1 MSVAEVSRPALP
13 SSTIRSYAMIGI
25 VLYAFGLVLNE
36 IGNGLTQ
43 LWLVPYAD
51 TISAL
56 GFVIALYTATLAGL
70 GTRLTV
76 LIGLIYGIGIFY
88 VSELPVTY
96 AISKFEIGSDRTTH
110 DVGLGLI
117 SLAVILLM
125 VLTFFLTRVKLAHKC
140 QPKVD
145 PGSSTSLNPRYV
157 PIPEI
162 GKPEC
167 DYA

>member
-1 MSVAEVSRPALP
+1 MSLAEGAKPALP

-43 LWLVPYAD
+43 VWLVPYAD

-88 VSELPVTY
+88 VSEPDATY
-96 AISKFEIGSDRTTH
+96 AASGLKIGSFNMTH
-110 DVGLGLI
+110 DVGLGLVGFTMI
-117 SLAVILLM
+117 FLIALA
-125 VLTFFLTRVKLAHKC
+125 FYLTRAKTAHRSF
-140 QPKVD
+140 PKQD
-145 PGSSTSLNPRYV
+145 PGSTS
-157 PIPEI
+157 
-162 GKPEC
+162 
-167 DYA
+167 

>member
-1 MSVAEVSRPALP
+1 MSLAEGAKPALP

-36 IGNGLTQ
+36 IGNGLNQ

-88 VSELPVTY
+88 LSEPDATY
-96 AISKFEIGSDRTTH
+96 LASGLRISSYNTTH
-110 DVGLGLI
+110 YVGLGLI
-117 SLAVILLM
+117 GFTMIFLIGLA
-125 VLTFFLTRVKLAHKC
+125 FYLTRVKRAHTT
-140 QPKVD
+140 QPKTD
-145 PGSSTSLNPRYV
+145 PGSS
-157 PIPEI
+157 
-162 GKPEC
+162 
-167 DYA
+167 

>member
-1 MSVAEVSRPALP
+1 MSLAEGAKPALP

-36 IGNGLTQ
+36 IGNGLNQ

-76 LIGLIYGIGIFY
+76 LIGLIYGIGTFY
-88 VSELPVTY
+88 VSEPDPTY
-96 AISKFEIGSDRTTH
+96 TASGLRIGSYSH
-110 DVGLGLI
+110 EIGLGLI
-117 SLAVILLM
+117 GFTLILLIG
-125 VLTFFLTRVKLAHKC
+125 LAFYLTRVKRAHTT
-140 QPKVD
+140 QPKTD
-145 PGSSTSLNPRYV
+145 PGSST
-157 PIPEI
+157 
-162 GKPEC
+162 
-167 DYA
+167 

>member
-1 MSVAEVSRPALP
+1 MSLAEGAKPALP

-76 LIGLIYGIGIFY
+76 LIGLIYGVGIFY
-88 VSELPVTY
+88 VSEPDATY
-96 AISKFEIGSDRTTH
+96 LASGLRISSYNTTH
-110 DVGLGLI
+110 YVGLGLI
-117 SLAVILLM
+117 GFTMILLIA
-125 VLTFFLTRVKLAHKC
+125 LAFYLTRVKSARGAL
-140 QPKVD
+140 PKQD
-145 PGSSTSLNPRYV
+145 PGSTN
-157 PIPEI
+157 
-162 GKPEC
+162 
-167 DYA
+167 

>member
-1 MSVAEVSRPALP
+1 MSLAEAAKPALP

-76 LIGLIYGIGIFY
+76 LIGLVYGIGIFY
-88 VSELPVTY
+88 VSEPETTY
-96 AISKFEIGSDRTTH
+96 AASGFRIGSYTH

-117 SLAVILLM
+117 GFTMIFLIALA
-125 VLTFFLTRVKLAHKC
+125 FYLTRVKSGHGALSKM
-140 QPKVD
+140 D
-145 PGSSTSLNPRYV
+145 PGSSS
-157 PIPEI
+157 
-162 GKPEC
+162 
-167 DYA
+167 

>member
-1 MSVAEVSRPALP
+1 MSLAEAAKPALP

-36 IGNGLTQ
+36 IGNGLAQ

-76 LIGLIYGIGIFY
+76 LIGLIYGIGFFY
-88 VSELPVTY
+88 VSEPDATY
-96 AISKFEIGSDRTTH
+96 AASGIKIGSFNMTH

-117 SLAVILLM
+117 GFTMIFLIALA
-125 VLTFFLTRVKLAHKC
+125 FYLTRMKSARRSL
-140 QPKVD
+140 PKQD
-145 PGSSTSLNPRYV
+145 PGSTS
-157 PIPEI
+157 
-162 GKPEC
+162 
-167 DYA
+167 

>member
-1 MSVAEVSRPALP
+1 MSLAEAAKPALP

-36 IGNGLTQ
+36 IGNGLAQ

-56 GFVIALYTATLAGL
+56 GFVIALYTASRAGL

-76 LIGLIYGIGIFY
+76 LIGLIYGIGFFF
-88 VSELPVTY
+88 VSEPDATY
-96 AISKFEIGSDRTTH
+96 AASGLKIGSYNTTH

-117 SLAVILLM
+117 GFTMIFLIGLA
-125 VLTFFLTRVKLAHKC
+125 FSLTRVRSTHRSL
-140 QPKVD
+140 PKQD
-145 PGSSTSLNPRYV
+145 PGSTS
-157 PIPEI
+157 
-162 GKPEC
+162 
-167 DYA
+167 

>member
-1 MSVAEVSRPALP
+1 MSLAEGAKPALP

-88 VSELPVTY
+88 VSEPDATY
-96 AISKFEIGSDRTTH
+96 LASGLRISSYNTTH
-110 DVGLGLI
+110 YVGLGLI
-117 SLAVILLM
+117 GFTMILLIG
-125 VLTFFLTRVKLAHKC
+125 LAFYLTRVKRAHTT
-140 QPKVD
+140 QPKTD
-145 PGSSTSLNPRYV
+145 PGSS
-157 PIPEI
+157 
-162 GKPEC
+162 
-167 DYA
+167 

>member
-1 MSVAEVSRPALP
+1 MRLAEGAKPALP

-88 VSELPVTY
+88 VSEPDATY
-96 AISKFEIGSDRTTH
+96 SASGLRISSYNTTH
-110 DVGLGLI
+110 YVGLGLI
-117 SLAVILLM
+117 GFTMIVLIALA
-125 VLTFFLTRVKLAHKC
+125 FYLTRVKSARGAL
-140 QPKVD
+140 PKQD
-145 PGSSTSLNPRYV
+145 PGSTN
-157 PIPEI
+157 
-162 GKPEC
+162 
-167 DYA
+167 

>member
-1 MSVAEVSRPALP
+1 MSLAEGAKPALP

-76 LIGLIYGIGIFY
+76 LIGHIYGTGIFF
-88 VSELPVTY
+88 VSEPDATY
-96 AISKFEIGSDRTTH
+96 LASGLRISSYNTTH
-110 DVGLGLI
+110 YVGLGLI
-117 SLAVILLM
+117 GFTMILLIA
-125 VLTFFLTRVKLAHKC
+125 LAFYLTRVKSARGAL
-140 QPKVD
+140 PKQD
-145 PGSSTSLNPRYV
+145 PGSTN
-157 PIPEI
+157 
-162 GKPEC
+162 
-167 DYA
+167 

>member
-1 MSVAEVSRPALP
+1 MSVAEAARPALP

-36 IGNGLTQ
+36 IGNGLAQ

-56 GFVIALYTATLAGL
+56 GFVIALYTASLAGL

-88 VSELPVTY
+88 VSEPDATY
-96 AISKFEIGSDRTTH
+96 VASGLKVGSYSH
-110 DVGLGLI
+110 DIGLGLI
-117 SLAVILLM
+117 GFAMCLLIA
-125 VLTFFLTRVKLAHKC
+125 LSFYLSRVKRVHTT
-140 QPKVD
+140 QPKTD
-145 PGSSTSLNPRYV
+145 PGSSV
-157 PIPEI
+157 
-162 GKPEC
+162 
-167 DYA
+167 

>member
-1 MSVAEVSRPALP
+1 MSLAERAKPALP

-76 LIGLIYGIGIFY
+76 LIGLIYGIGIFF
-88 VSELPVTY
+88 VSEPDATY
-96 AISKFEIGSDRTTH
+96 TASGLKIGSYNMTH

-117 SLAVILLM
+117 GFTMLFLIGLA
-125 VLTFFLTRVKLAHKC
+125 FYLTRVKSVHGSL
-140 QPKVD
+140 PKQD
-145 PGSSTSLNPRYV
+145 PGSTS
-157 PIPEI
+157 
-162 GKPEC
+162 
-167 DYA
+167 

>member
-1 MSVAEVSRPALP
+1 MSLAETAKPVLP

-56 GFVIALYTATLAGL
+56 GFVIALYTAALAGL

-76 LIGLIYGIGIFY
+76 FIGLIYGIGIFY
-88 VSELPVTY
+88 VSEPDATY
-96 AISKFEIGSDRTTH
+96 AASGIKIGSFNMTH

-117 SLAVILLM
+117 GFTMIFLIALA
-125 VLTFFLTRVKLAHKC
+125 FYLTRMKSARGTL
-140 QPKVD
+140 PKQD
-145 PGSSTSLNPRYV
+145 PGSTS
-157 PIPEI
+157 
-162 GKPEC
+162 
-167 DYA
+167 

>member
-1 MSVAEVSRPALP
+1 MSLAEAAKPALP

-76 LIGLIYGIGIFY
+76 LIGLVYGIGIFY
-88 VSELPVTY
+88 VSEPENTY
-96 AISKFEIGSDRTTH
+96 TASGFRIGSYTH

-117 SLAVILLM
+117 GFTMIFLIALA
-125 VLTFFLTRVKLAHKC
+125 FYLTRVKSSHGTSR
-140 QPKVD
+140 VD
-145 PGSSTSLNPRYV
+145 PGSPS
-157 PIPEI
+157 
-162 GKPEC
+162 
-167 DYA
+167 

>member
-1 MSVAEVSRPALP
+1 MSLAEGAKPALP

-36 IGNGLTQ
+36 IGNSLTQ

-76 LIGLIYGIGIFY
+76 LIGLIYGIGTFY
-88 VSELPVTY
+88 VSEPDPTY
-96 AISKFEIGSDRTTH
+96 TASGLRIGSYSH
-110 DVGLGLI
+110 EIGLGLI
-117 SLAVILLM
+117 GFTLILLIG
-125 VLTFFLTRVKLAHKC
+125 LAFYLTRVKRAHTT
-140 QPKVD
+140 QPKTD
-145 PGSSTSLNPRYV
+145 PGSST
-157 PIPEI
+157 
-162 GKPEC
+162 
-167 DYA
+167 

>member
-1 MSVAEVSRPALP
+1 MSLAEAAKPALP
-13 SSTIRSYAMIGI
+13 SSTLRSYAMIGI

-56 GFVIALYTATLAGL
+56 GFVIALYTASLAGL

-76 LIGLIYGIGIFY
+76 LIGLIYGIGFFY
-88 VSELPVTY
+88 VSEPDATY
-96 AISKFEIGSDRTTH
+96 EASGLKVASYSTAH

-117 SLAVILLM
+117 GFTMMLLIALA
-125 VLTFFLTRVKLAHKC
+125 FYLTRSKSAHRAL
-140 QPKVD
+140 PKQD
-145 PGSSTSLNPRYV
+145 PGSTS
-157 PIPEI
+157 
-162 GKPEC
+162 
-167 DYA
+167 

>member
-1 MSVAEVSRPALP
+1 MSLAEMAKPALP

-56 GFVIALYTATLAGL
+56 GFVIALYTASRAGL

-88 VSELPVTY
+88 ISEPDPTY
-96 AISKFEIGSDRTTH
+96 VASGLKIGSFNMTH

-117 SLAVILLM
+117 GFTMIFLIALA
-125 VLTFFLTRVKLAHKC
+125 FYLTRTKAAHGSPSR
-140 QPKVD
+140 QD
-145 PGSSTSLNPRYV
+145 PGSAS
-157 PIPEI
+157 
-162 GKPEC
+162 
-167 DYA
+167 